1 MLSPGDLGPGFCAGL
16 ITFLLSFTLLMLRSN
31 ILSKGT
37 YRNQECIEKR
47 VYCSSKSQ
55 RVRIHHHHRGG
66 IVEQQA
72 PGAMAGRAECS
83 YPEAETGRKQN
94 SLKWRKLS
102 KPTLHDVPSQELH
115 TF

>member
-1 MLSPGDLGPGFCAGL
+1 M
-16 ITFLLSFTLLMLRSN
+16 
-31 ILSKGT
+31 
-37 YRNQECIEKR
+37 
-47 VYCSSKSQ
+47 
-55 RVRIHHHHRGG
+55 
-66 IVEQQA
+66 EQQA

>member
-16 ITFLLSFTLLMLRSN
+16 VTFLLSFTLLMLRSN

-55 RVRIHHHHRGG
+55 RVRIPNEGDSVAAGNGQH
-66 IVEQQA
+66 
-72 PGAMAGRAECS
+72 GAVRARKPRTS
-83 YPEAETGRKQN
+83 ILSIKETK
-94 SLKWRKLS
+94 
-102 KPTLHDVPSQELH
+102 
-115 TF
+115 